1 METRSRGYFGKT
13 DLVEYVWLTGVCV
26 VKGKVYLKLA
36 FNHWLALELAGSR
49 DQTVPPQ
56 RGGGGSLRSRP
67 LKSLSFQRSGTIKRC
82 CYP

>member
-56 RGGGGSLRSRP
+56 RGEEEVCGQDLKKVFRP
-67 LKSLSFQRSGTIKRC
+67 SDRGR
-82 CYP
+82 